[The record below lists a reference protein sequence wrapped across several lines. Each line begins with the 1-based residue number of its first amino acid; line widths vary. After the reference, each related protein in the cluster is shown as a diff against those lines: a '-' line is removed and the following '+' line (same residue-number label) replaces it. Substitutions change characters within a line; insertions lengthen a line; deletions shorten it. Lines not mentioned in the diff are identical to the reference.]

1 MSMAADST
9 IQESHAM
16 PSAVATPRPERAL
29 DRAANDPSDA
39 AAVRIAA
46 LKKSYGDLEA
56 IREMSFDVG
65 DGEFLSVLG
74 PSGCGKSTLLM
85 MIAGVIDPTAGEIRI
100 QDAKV
105 AGPRREVGVV
115 FQSPVL
121 LPWRTVL
128 QNVLFPIELLKLPRR

>member
-1 MSMAADST
+1 
-9 IQESHAM
+9 M

-85 MIAGVIDPTAGEIRI
+85 MIAGLIAASAG
-100 QDAKV
+100 
-105 AGPRREVGVV
+105 
-115 FQSPVL
+115 
-121 LPWRTVL
+121 
-128 QNVLFPIELLKLPRR
+128 